1 MWCLVY
7 HIILEQAWLDIKV
20 EPIETLE
27 EVKKEEELDDVK
39 KESLKMGLAEQEERE
54 RRMALD
60 YYVDMA
66 TNNGGAPKNSS
77 GSKRKRKSETE
88 KGDGET
94 RERKP
99 RKPRKARAPRKP
111 RDRLG

>member
-1 MWCLVY
+1 MVQCHL
-7 HIILEQAWLDIKV
+7 QAWLDIKV

-27 EVKKEEELDDVK
+27 EEKIEEELKDVD
-39 KESLKMGLAEQEERE
+39 KESLKKGLAEQEERE

-66 TNNGGAPKNSS
+66 TNNGGAPKSSS
-77 GSKRKRKSETE
+77 GSKRKRKIQTE
-88 KGDGET
+88 KGEEET

-99 RKPRKARAPRKP
+99 RKPRNVRAPRKP
-111 RDRLG
+111 RDRLYRV

>member
-1 MWCLVY
+1 MLQCHL
-7 HIILEQAWLDIKV
+7 QALLDIKV
-20 EPIETLE
+20 EPMETLE
-27 EVKKEEELDDVK
+27 EVKKEEEQDVNK
-39 KESLKMGLAEQEERE
+39 DNLKMGLAEQEERE

-66 TNNGGAPKNSS
+66 THNGGAPKSSS

-88 KGDGET
+88 KREGET